1 VHAAHACARAVNGAS
16 GLGRERIVHSC
27 TSNKIALSVETM
39 ESRGVDKRLYPAHSK
54 ALCSVEGG
62 FALQILEN
70 ETCKATCVE

>member
-1 VHAAHACARAVNGAS
+1 
-16 GLGRERIVHSC
+16 
-27 TSNKIALSVETM
+27 M

-54 ALCSVEGG
+54 ALCSAEGG